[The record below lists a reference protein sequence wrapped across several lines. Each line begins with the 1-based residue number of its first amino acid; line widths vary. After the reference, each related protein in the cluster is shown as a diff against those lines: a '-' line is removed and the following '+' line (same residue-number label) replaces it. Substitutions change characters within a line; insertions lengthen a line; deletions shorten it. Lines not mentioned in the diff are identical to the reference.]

1 MKYLVVFFLIFG
13 ANCLSPIDMRAITN
27 PINAAYPSVIV
38 KKQISLHDKLVL
50 KLSGQPTEQLTAREA
65 MLLFGIILLALGVIL
80 LGIGS
85 QKTSKI
91 PSTSQLVPST
101 EGVGA
106 TLLGLLSVGTGVVLL
121 IARLFKKKDA

>member
-1 MKYLVVFFLIFG
+1 
-13 ANCLSPIDMRAITN
+13 
-27 PINAAYPSVIV
+27 
-38 KKQISLHDKLVL
+38 
-50 KLSGQPTEQLTAREA
+50 

-91 PSTSQLVPST
+91 PSTPQLVPST